1 MNLYLR
7 NLKGHLAKDSN
18 WKRGYL
24 IYGADEATVSQIKDT
39 IINAVVG
46 PNAAKDF
53 RLDKLGGDDL
63 VGNSSHL
70 KSLVEAQ
77 SFFGGRR
84 AVLVQKATP
93 QNAKAIFA
101 ALDDWKPGYAHVVI
115 TASPINK
122 STELRKKFENSN
134 DLASIGVYVE
144 HPTSKELRSLLE
156 EANLKSIAPG
166 ALEYLEHVS
175 GEQEPTM
182 IRAWIKKLA
191 LYKLDDASEL
201 SIEDIQDCF
210 PENGDRGIEEL
221 IETVADRN
229 QAQVSPF
236 LRKLS
241 ATELNPV
248 MICIRT
254 KLKLRAILTVISHN
268 DGLDAGLRTLRPPVF
283 GKRRDRLKKQVSK
296 WNISSAKKAMQI
308 LAETDRKIRRPG
320 FKRPEAL
327 VERTLINITVT
338 K

>member
-1 MNLYLR
+1 
-7 NLKGHLAKDSN
+7 
-18 WKRGYL
+18 
-24 IYGADEATVSQIKDT
+24 
-39 IINAVVG
+39 
-46 PNAAKDF
+46 
-53 RLDKLGGDDL
+53 
-63 VGNSSHL
+63 
-70 KSLVEAQ
+70 
-77 SFFGGRR
+77 
-84 AVLVQKATP
+84 
-93 QNAKAIFA
+93 
-101 ALDDWKPGYAHVVI
+101 
-115 TASPINK
+115 
-122 STELRKKFENSN
+122 
-134 DLASIGVYVE
+134 LASIGVYVE

-175 GEQEPTM
+175 GEQEPSMVRT
-182 IRAWIKKLA
+182 WIKKLA